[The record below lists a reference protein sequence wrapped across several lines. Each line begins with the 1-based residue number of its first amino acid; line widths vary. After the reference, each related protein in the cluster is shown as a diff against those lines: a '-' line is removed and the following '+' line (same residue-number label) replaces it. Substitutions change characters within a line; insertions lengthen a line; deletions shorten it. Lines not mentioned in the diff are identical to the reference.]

1 MADKFQIPD
10 SFNPL
15 KKVITTPR
23 TIVTIA
29 RTQVKDMVT
38 RAIIKT
44 NIARKEDFDYD
55 VGSGTSL
62 MFGTPVF
69 DQLIIKTDIDSLIHQ
84 EQTGDN
90 YAKFDTAL
98 LTVNQS
104 RNIVRTPIQ
113 GRNGTIK
120 EYISDGDYEINVTG
134 LIVSPY
140 SGRVPSID
148 MENIHNILSLQNEL
162 VIVSNYLSLFK
173 ISYVVVE
180 AYTFEQIE
188 GSLNQI
194 KFTMRLISD
203 EPIEVQLGIDP
214 DA

>member
-29 RTQVKDMVT
+29 RTQVKDRVT

>member
-1 MADKFQIPD
+1 MADNFNIPD

-29 RTQVKDMVT
+29 RTQVKDRVT
-38 RAIIKT
+38 RAIIQT
-44 NIARKEDFDYD
+44 NIVRKEDFFKDA
-55 VGSGTSL
+55 GAGTSV

-69 DQLIIKTDIDSLIHQ
+69 DQLIIKTDIDALIHQ

-90 YAKFDTAL
+90 YVKFDTAL

-113 GRNGTIK
+113 GRNGTVK
-120 EYISDGDYEINVTG
+120 EYISDGDYEINVVG

-140 SGRVPSID
+140 SGRVPMID
-148 MENIHNILSLQNEL
+148 MENIHNILALQNEV

-180 AYTFEQIE
+180 AYTFEQVE